1 MADET
6 PRSGYAP
13 VNGLQLYY
21 EIHGAG
27 EPLVLLHGG
36 LGMTGMFGE
45 LLPMLAQGRQVI
57 AVDLQA
63 HGRTADIDRPL
74 RYELMGDDIAALL
87 AHLEIAQADVMGY
100 SLGGGVALRAAIQHP
115 ERVRKLVVV
124 SAPYAMDGWYP
135 EIIAAVGQI
144 SGEAAEMFR
153 GSPMHEFYVAVAP
166 HPEQFPR
173 LLDKMGDLERQH
185 YDWSAEV
192 AALRVPT
199 LLVYGDADSVP
210 PTHAAAFFGLL
221 GGGKEDAGW
230 DRAKL
235 PAARLAILPGTTHYD
250 IFASPLLAA
259 VVTPFLD
266 APAQPV
272 TTAGAPG

>member
-1 MADET
+1 
-6 PRSGYAP
+6 
-13 VNGLQLYY
+13 
-21 EIHGAG
+21 
-27 EPLVLLHGG
+27 
-36 LGMTGMFGE
+36 
-45 LLPMLAQGRQVI
+45 
-57 AVDLQA
+57 VDLQG
-63 HGRTADIDRPL
+63 HGRTADIDRPM

-100 SLGGGVALRAAIQHP
+100 SLGGGVALRVAIQHS
-115 ERVRKLVVV
+115 ERVRRLVLV
-124 SAPYAMDGWYP
+124 SAPYAIDGWYP

-144 SGEAAEMFR
+144 ALRASFANSGAAAEMFR
-153 GSPMHEFYVAVAP
+153 GSPVHDAYEAVAP

-210 PTHAAAFFGLL
+210 PAHAAAFFGLL
-221 GGGKEDAGW
+221 GGGKEDVGW
-230 DRAKL
+230 DRAKM
-235 PAARLAILPGTTHYD
+235 PASRLAILPSTTHYD

-259 VVTPFLD
+259 VLTPFLD
-266 APAQPV
+266 APMQPAA
-272 TTAGAPG
+272 TAGVPG